1 MQIGSSN
8 PLSFLPG
15 SSTPLAGQANDND
28 TDATTG
34 TQGSGRGVAVPP
46 APPAQDAAGVILTLA
61 PAATPGAA
69 LPADLV
75 YSASPKAKAAQ
86 DADSDTARMALQHSQ
101 AVARSAGSSS
111 SLSVDKDGVLVAKP
125 ASAGE
130 IKAQEFVHFAVTAMR
145 DYADTQDRLKQ
156 AARQAEAAAPAPLI
170 PRSLGDVQKL
180 AARFKLFA

>member
-15 SSTPLAGQANDND
+15 SSTPLAGKANDHDSD
-28 TDATTG
+28 TA
-34 TQGSGRGVAVPP
+34 GSGRGLAVPAATP
-46 APPAQDAAGVILTLA
+46 VQDAAGVILTLA
-61 PAATPGAA
+61 PDAATPGTA

-75 YSASPKAKAAQ
+75 YTASPKAAAAQ
-86 DADSDTARMALQHSQ
+86 DTDRDTARMALQHSQ
-101 AVARSAGSSS
+101 AVARSAGSAS
-111 SLSVDKDGVLVAKP
+111 SLRVDKDGVLIAKP
-125 ASAGE
+125 ASPGE

-156 AARQAEAAAPAPLI
+156 AARQAEAAIPTPLI